1 MIPAGASVPDR
12 FQFESPSVFASA
24 ELHYCDVTVDD
35 VIRIAMNNSKVLRDL
50 GGRIIS
56 QPNQTVTSDIPELVR
71 SNAATGVAAALA
83 AFDAQWKGTLNY
95 SKTENGLR
103 NPIVFSP
110 ITTIKQERGL
120 GSVGITKVGQAGT
133 RFSITHGH
141 IYDADNVGV
150 PPSRFEEAFDTFL
163 FFEGRHPLARGGG
176 RVYNAVA
183 GPNTP
188 FGSYNGYWIASIR
201 SDIADDELRIAT
213 RDYIYNVI
221 RGYWLLRFSYDNV
234 KTRQAARD
242 IAFDELQIVEG
253 KHAEGVI
260 DENVLLQAKDTYLA
274 AQQLLEDAVAGPPE
288 RKLAGL
294 LGPSGAL
301 ISGTELGLRS
311 LERRLRL
318 LIGLPAGEGGLLRPI
333 DEPIQ
338 APIQFDFQEVI
349 SMSMV
354 SRPELRRQAKVVESH
369 RMEWLAARNL
379 RLPSVDLIG
388 SYRVHGFGQSV
399 FGDPDIPEDSSMSEF
414 LKGNLQDISAGV
426 EITRPI
432 GNRLAATA
440 ERNAMVAILRENA
453 ILEAQ
458 QLQVSHEVTSAL
470 AEIERCLR
478 AVQTSEERVSVA
490 QRAYEN
496 LTAKFEE
503 GISISKE
510 SVLESKRTVVE
521 LELGADIA
529 RVDYSIALASLSVA
543 QGTLL
548 NEVAIFCGSESSMAN
563 YPTAWRVSTSPA
575 SLAQNPT
582 PTNMEVNDVMPV
594 VTLGRPVVSDYP
606 TENVANATESFGAS
620 SSGIAAV
627 SLSPP
632 QVDELQ
638 VVAPELSLNRLAT
651 PINGNSLLYR

>member
-1 MIPAGASVPDR
+1 
-12 FQFESPSVFASA
+12 
-24 ELHYCDVTVDD
+24 
-35 VIRIAMNNSKVLRDL
+35 
-50 GGRIIS
+50 
-56 QPNQTVTSDIPELVR
+56 
-71 SNAATGVAAALA
+71 
-83 AFDAQWKGTLNY
+83 
-95 SKTENGLR
+95 
-103 NPIVFSP
+103 
-110 ITTIKQERGL
+110 
-120 GSVGITKVGQAGT
+120 
-133 RFSITHGH
+133 
-141 IYDADNVGV
+141 
-150 PPSRFEEAFDTFL
+150 
-163 FFEGRHPLARGGG
+163 
-176 RVYNAVA
+176 
-183 GPNTP
+183 
-188 FGSYNGYWIASIR
+188 
-201 SDIADDELRIAT
+201 
-213 RDYIYNVI
+213 
-221 RGYWLLRFSYDNV
+221 
-234 KTRQAARD
+234 
-242 IAFDELQIVEG
+242 
-253 KHAEGVI
+253 
-260 DENVLLQAKDTYLA
+260 
-274 AQQLLEDAVAGPPE
+274 
-288 RKLAGL
+288 
-294 LGPSGAL
+294 
-301 ISGTELGLRS
+301 
-311 LERRLRL
+311 
-318 LIGLPAGEGGLLRPI
+318 
-333 DEPIQ
+333 
-338 APIQFDFQEVI
+338 
-349 SMSMV
+349 
-354 SRPELRRQAKVVESH
+354 
-369 RMEWLAARNL
+369 
-379 RLPSVDLIG
+379 
-388 SYRVHGFGQSV
+388 VHGFGQSV

-440 ERNAMVAILRENA
+440 ERNAMVAISRENA

-632 QVDELQ
+632 QVDALQ